1 MAILTVENLSKKFS
15 GEYVLRDISFS
26 LNKSECLYIVGE
38 NGSGKTT
45 LIKLLLG
52 LIDATKGSIKFDGVK
67 KNQIGYMPQQN
78 AIQSD
83 FPACVNEIVMSGFLN
98 KTSLFSFYSKKHR
111 QRAKEIMEKLHIADI
126 ERLSFRDLSGGQK
139 QRVLL
144 ARALAA
150 AEEILLLDEPM
161 TALDPLA
168 SAEFY
173 EILEQLKKDGVTL
186 IIISHDVHC
195 AVKYGDKIMHLGR
208 DHIFF
213 GTTHDYCHSSIGRKM
228 LMEGHHHD

>member
-1 MAILTVENLSKKFS
+1 MAIISVQNLSKKFS
-15 GEYVLRDISFS
+15 GAYILKDISFTLEKGES
-26 LNKSECLYIVGE
+26 FYIVGE

-52 LIDATKGSIKFDGVK
+52 LLDATDGEIKFKGVR

-78 AIQSD
+78 EIQSD
-83 FPACVNEIVMSGFLN
+83 FPASVNEIIMSGFLN
-98 KTSLFSFYSKKHR
+98 KRGFSLTYSKS
-111 QRAKEIMEKLHIADI
+111 QRKKAQEIAEKLHITDI
-126 ERLSFRDLSGGQK
+126 LGKSFRDLSGGQK

-173 EILEQLKKDGVTL
+173 SILEQLKNDGITL
-186 IIISHDVHC
+186 IIISHDVEC

-208 DHIFF
+208 NCVFF
-213 GTTHDYCHSSIGRKM
+213 GTTHEYCHSDIGKKM
-228 LMEGHHHD
+228 LKEGHHHD

>member
-1 MAILTVENLSKKFS
+1 MAIISVKNLSKKFS
-15 GEYVLRDISFS
+15 GEYILKDVSFS
-26 LNKSECLYIVGE
+26 LEKGESFYIVGE

-52 LIDATKGSIKFDGVK
+52 LLDATSGDIKFEGVR

-78 AIQSD
+78 EIQSD
-83 FPACVNEIVMSGFLN
+83 FPASVNEIIMSGFLN
-98 KTSLFSFYSKKHR
+98 KRGFSLFYSKSQKKK
-111 QRAKEIMEKLHIADI
+111 AEEIVNKLHINNI
-126 ERLSFRDLSGGQK
+126 SGKSFRDLSGGQK

-150 AEEILLLDEPM
+150 AEEILLLDEPI

-168 SAEFY
+168 ASEFY
-173 EILEQLKKDGVTL
+173 GILEQLKTDGITL
-186 IIISHDVHC
+186 IIISHDVEC

-208 DHIFF
+208 DAVFF
-213 GTTHDYCHSSIGRKM
+213 GTTHDYCHSDIGRRM
-228 LMEGHHHD
+228 LKEGHHHD